1 MTVGSE
7 FSRACVSYIATPI
20 RAFAKMTTEPLYSGL
35 TPTPVFEYTP
45 SLAPSSPTSS
55 IVMITSGLAVA
66 DPVIVAW
73 QVEDLVSFPSNYQT
87 SLAQKIGVPLPA
99 GTPSSQPISNDLST
113 AAKAGIGVGAVLVA
127 AIIGIIL
134 VILRI
139 RKRRKHAS
147 TTQESGIAEMED
159 QDQNNTQRKW
169 FFGGKWRNEAYAE
182 GVHEVPA
189 EPVQRELDSRIV
201 QNELDSRHVH
211 IVPGPPAELDGSVP
225 QSNAGHHATDRT
237 KDHGGD

>member
-7 FSRACVSYIATPI
+7 FPSACVSYIATPI
-20 RAFAKMTTEPLYSGL
+20 RAFAGMTTEPLYSGL
-35 TPTPVFEYTP
+35 IPTPVFEYTP
-45 SLAPSSPTSS
+45 SSTPSSPTSS

-73 QVEDLVSFPSNYQT
+73 QAEDLPSFPSEYQT
-87 SLAQKIGVPLPA
+87 SLAQKIGVSLPA
-99 GTPSSQPISNDLST
+99 GTPSSQPTSNDLST
-113 AAKAGIGVGAVLVA
+113 AAKAGIGVGAVLIT
-127 AIIGIIL
+127 AIIGIML

-147 TTQESGIAEMED
+147 TIQESGIAEMED

-169 FFGGKWRNEAYAE
+169 FFGGKWRNEAHAE
-182 GVHEVPA
+182 GVHEFPA

-225 QSNAGHHATDRT
+225 QSNAGHRATDRAESHG
-237 KDHGGD
+237 KD

>member
-87 SLAQKIGVPLPA
+87 SLAQKIGV
-99 GTPSSQPISNDLST
+99 PSSQPISNDLST

-225 QSNAGHHATDRT
+225 
-237 KDHGGD
+237 

>member
-73 QVEDLVSFPSNYQT
+73 QAEDLPSFPNDYQT

-99 GTPSSQPISNDLST
+99 GTPSSQPTSKDLST
-113 AAKAGIGVGAVLVA
+113 AAKAGIGVGAVLIA
-127 AIIGIIL
+127 AIVGIIL
-134 VILRI
+134 VILRV

-147 TTQESGIAEMED
+147 TIQESGIAEMED

-169 FFGGKWRNEAYAE
+169 FFGGKWRNEAHAE

-189 EPVQRELDSRIV
+189 EPVQNELDSRIDL
-201 QNELDSRHVH
+201 NELDSRHVH
-211 IVPGPPAELDGSVP
+211 IVPEPPAELDGSVP
-225 QSNAGHHATDRT
+225 EPNTGHYAMGHAES
-237 KDHGGD
+237 HGGD